1 MNGKFVFVLFVLLS
15 SLMCVRFNT
24 VRTSATSSGSVHNI
38 NTGLNYTSIQ
48 NAIEANETLDGHT
61 VKVDSGVYP
70 ENLVVDKS
78 IVLIGEDRET
88 TTVDG
93 SNVGNVVNVIV
104 SNVTITGFT
113 ISHSGSFQ
121 NSGIFLSNVSNC
133 NVSGNNIRDNS
144 SGVLIL
150 ESSGDTV
157 SQNHIANN
165 TVDGIS
171 LQSSSTC
178 TLSDNDVLN
187 HTNGIYL
194 KDSSNNSICR
204 NDLEGN
210 TFGIHLTYSSNN
222 NLISG
227 NNMTRNSYDGLRL
240 AGGPSYNTIIGNNV
254 TTNQRFGIWLRFSS
268 NNNNILENYVALNN
282 GVGIR
287 IESSY
292 NIIFH
297 NNFLENRQ
305 QAFTDTLYINM
316 WDDGTPSGGNYWSNY
331 TGVDANLDGLGDT
344 VFTIVANNTDNYPLM
359 GRFYDFVVNDGREY
373 HVQVISNC
381 SVRDLQVSWWLST
394 PNQYLEYGQK
404 YLILHVLGERDTTEF
419 CRLTI
424 PRAIIDSPYTV
435 LVDWNPISANE
446 LVSSNGTHAYLYFIY
461 QYTADEIIVIPE
473 FSSLVLV
480 SSFMISMLFVILVY
494 IRKST
499 RTCN

>member
-1 MNGKFVFVLFVLLS
+1 MHGKLVLVLFV
-15 SLMCVRFNT
+15 SLFSFICVRFNT
-24 VRTSATSSGSVHNI
+24 VRTSATNSSSVHNI

-61 VKVDSGVYP
+61 IKVDSGMYP
-70 ENLVVDKS
+70 ENLVVNKS

-88 TTVDG
+88 TTIDA
-93 SNVGNVVNVIV
+93 SHVGNVVNVTV

-133 NVSGNNIRDNS
+133 NVSGNNIRDNN

-194 KDSSNNSICR
+194 SGSSNNSIRR

-240 AGGPSYNTIIGNNV
+240 SGGPCYNTIIGNNV
-254 TTNQRFGIWLRFSS
+254 TANQRFGIWLRSS
-268 NNNNILENYVALNN
+268 ANYNNILENYVAFNN

-287 IESSY
+287 IECSY

-297 NNFLENRQ
+297 NSLLENHQ
-305 QAFTDTLYINM
+305 QAFTDISHINM
-316 WDDGTPSGGNYWSNY
+316 WDDGSPSGGNYWSNY
-331 TGVDANLDGLGDT
+331 NGVDANLDGLGDT
-344 VFTIVANNTDNYPLM
+344 AYTMDANNTDNCPLM
-359 GRFYDFVVNDGREY
+359 GRFYDFVVNDGGEY
-373 HVQVISNC
+373 HVQAICNG
-381 SVRDLQVSWWLST
+381 SVRDLQVSWWLSI

-404 YLILHVLGERDTTEF
+404 YLILHVLGETDTTEF

-424 PRAIIDSPYTV
+424 PRTIIDSPYTV

-446 LVSSNGTHAYLYFIY
+446 LVSSNGTHAYLYFTY

-494 IRKST
+494 RRKNT